1 MSKAV
6 ADCIHEKCVLKR
18 NELEIVTDKT
28 YDRNGNDPNERVDRN
43 GHFCDRNGQFGD
55 RNGLVKQ

>member
-1 MSKAV
+1 MRPQK
-6 ADCIHEKCVLKR
+6 

-28 YDRNGNDPNERVDRN
+28 FDRNGNDPNERVDRN